1 MSPKCYNSPNNKKK
15 PRCKVN
21 NEGCTTCK
29 KALVAYFKARE
40 IAGMKRKKNNRKSA
54 ARSRQKRKEKS
65 ANIVA
70 EHTALIQQQ
79 KDQESYFYQLARD
92 KMQLRQLIK
101 KKMHERNSRREVMA
115 QELAKELVKCP
126 KDNLNH
132 LQDEIAASIN
142 PGTPIYNTH

>member
-1 MSPKCYNSPNNKKK
+1 M
-15 PRCKVN
+15 
-21 NEGCTTCK
+21 
-29 KALVAYFKARE
+29 AYFKARE
-40 IAGMKRKKNNRKSA
+40 IAKVKRKENNRKSA
-54 ARSRQKRKEKS
+54 AKSRQKKKEKS

-126 KDNLNH
+126 KDSLNH
-132 LQDEIAASIN
+132 LQNEIAASIN
-142 PGTPIYNTH
+142 PGTPLNSTH